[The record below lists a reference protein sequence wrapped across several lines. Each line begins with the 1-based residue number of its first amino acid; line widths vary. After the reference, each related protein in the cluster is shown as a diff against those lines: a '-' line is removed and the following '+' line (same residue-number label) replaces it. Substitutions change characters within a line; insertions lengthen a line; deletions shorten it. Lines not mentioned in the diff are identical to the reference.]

1 LIIDRPAEELYQSWR
16 NFEQLPRFMRSL
28 ESVTV
33 SAGRRSHWVA
43 KTPAGLTVK
52 WDAEIVE
59 DKPGQLIS
67 WRSVEGSEIN
77 NSGSVHF
84 RPAPGNR
91 GTIVTVE
98 LNYDLPGGGVTNALA
113 KLLRE
118 DPGVLAQE
126 SLRLFKQMMEVGEVT
141 VSDGAL
147 WDNGFLTQ
155 RPAQPAEAQETN
167 SPTIPA
173 ERRAAAAGM
182 RS

>member
-1 LIIDRPAEELYQSWR
+1 MR
-16 NFEQLPRFMRSL
+16 NL

-33 SAGRRSHWVA
+33 IGDRRSQWVA

-52 WDAEIVE
+52 WDAEILE
-59 DKPGQLIS
+59 DQPNKLIS
-67 WRSVEGSEIN
+67 WQSVEGSEIN
-77 NSGSVHF
+77 NAGSVRF

-98 LNYDLPGGGVTNALA
+98 LNYDLPGGAVTNAVA

-126 SLRLFKQMMEVGEVT
+126 SLRLFKQIMEVGEVT
-141 VSDGAL
+141 LSDGAL

-155 RPAQPAEAQETN
+155 RPAQPAELSEGGN
-167 SPTIPA
+167 SQTLAVENRTRANGAA
-173 ERRAAAAGM
+173 ESTTAAAGA
-182 RS
+182 RC